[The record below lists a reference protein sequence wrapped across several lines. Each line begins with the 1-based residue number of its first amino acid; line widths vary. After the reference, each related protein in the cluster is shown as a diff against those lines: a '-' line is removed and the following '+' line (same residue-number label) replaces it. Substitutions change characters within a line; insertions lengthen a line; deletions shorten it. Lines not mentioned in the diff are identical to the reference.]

1 MILPI
6 VATVYLVGFFITFYI
21 TTRQGDEFGEVV
33 FFSIIWPVLV
43 SLFPVVAL
51 FEGFHKLYEK
61 IKGDA

>member
-43 SLFPVVAL
+43 SLFPIMVL

>member
-1 MILPI
+1 MIWHI
-6 VATVYLVGFFITFYI
+6 IATVYLVGFFITFYI

-33 FFSIIWPVLV
+33 FFSITWPILF
-43 SLFPVVAL
+43 SLLPVVAL